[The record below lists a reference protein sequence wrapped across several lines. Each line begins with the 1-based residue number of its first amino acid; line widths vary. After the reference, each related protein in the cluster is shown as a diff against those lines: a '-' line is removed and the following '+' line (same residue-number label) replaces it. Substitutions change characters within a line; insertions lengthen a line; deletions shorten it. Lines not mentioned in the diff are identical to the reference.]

1 MLKRLRNL
9 CFDERGMSFAFVGI
23 GLMTFMAATAL
34 AVDVGMFMTARTQA
48 QTSADSAALSGVTAL
63 VYNSWTDRTAAGPA
77 VQSAMSTAAQNTV
90 MNGAVSVQPTDVTFP
105 NDPFGQPNRV
115 KVDVYRTA
123 GRSNPVTT
131 LLGSLLGH
139 STIDIAAT
147 ATAEAAPA
155 GGMTCV
161 KPFIIPDKWQELTN
175 PPFDMNNSTY
185 DHYDNQG
192 NVLNPADTY
201 DPTQGYSMAD
211 KGTLLILRAGSG
223 NNIQPTFYYS
233 WSMPGN
239 TTGEIGG
246 DWYRDNIAR
255 CNTTVIE
262 RGEVAIQEPGNLMGP
277 TVQGLQDL
285 WDLDP
290 TAYWQSDASGGHYVS
305 SMNPSPRVFP
315 IPLYN
320 PNDYDL
326 GKKTG
331 RNATLNVSGFI
342 GFFLERVQGN
352 EAYGRI
358 FPITGVTAATT
369 PSPTAPL
376 AYVIR
381 LVQ

>member
-9 CFDERGMSFAFVGI
+9 CFDERGMSFAFVGV

-48 QTSADSAALSGVTAL
+48 QTSADAGALAGVTAL
-63 VYNSWTDRTAAGPA
+63 VFNNWNDRTTSGPA
-77 VQSAMSTAAQNTV
+77 VQSAMSTATQNNV
-90 MNGAVSVQPTDVTFP
+90 MGGVVSVQPTDVTFP
-105 NDPFGQPNRV
+105 VGPTGANRV
-115 KVDVYRTA
+115 KVDVFRTA
-123 GRSNPVTT
+123 GRLNPVTT
-131 LLGSLLGH
+131 LLGSLLGR

-161 KPFIIPDKWQELTN
+161 KPFIIPDKWIENTD
-175 PPFDMNNSTY
+175 PPWDMNTSVY
-185 DHYDNQG
+185 DHYDNRG

-223 NNIQPTFYYS
+223 NNIQPTFYFS

-239 TTGEIGG
+239 SGQIGA
-246 DWYRDNIAR
+246 DWYEENIAH
-255 CNTTVIE
+255 CNTTVISP
-262 RGEVAIQEPGNLMGP
+262 GEVAIQEPGNMMGP
-277 TVQGLQDL
+277 TISGLQALKDS
-285 WDLDP
+285 DP
-290 TAYWQSDASGGHYVS
+290 GAYWQNDATGGHYVS
-305 SMNPSPRVFP
+305 NINPSPRVFP

-320 PNDYDL
+320 PDEYDL

-331 RNATLNVSGFI
+331 RNATLIVTGFI
-342 GFFLERVQGN
+342 GFFLEDIQGN

-358 FPITGVTAATT
+358 FPITGVSAASVPTPTT
-369 PSPTAPL
+369 PL